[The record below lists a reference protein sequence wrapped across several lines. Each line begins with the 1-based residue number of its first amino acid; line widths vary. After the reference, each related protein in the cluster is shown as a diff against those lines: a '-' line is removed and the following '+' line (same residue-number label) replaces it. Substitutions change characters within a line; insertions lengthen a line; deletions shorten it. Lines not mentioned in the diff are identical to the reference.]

1 MATYVPNQSLNKKC
15 DLASSTT
22 TAAYHENDHE
32 AFVTSLNQSTSP
44 TEPFSM
50 SFHGSSNY
58 CVDSSQGRNE
68 MMFIPTIATDSVLNG
83 DSLADH
89 QNNNLHYQGQGLS
102 LSLGKQ
108 IHESPVSLTSFLHDN
123 QYHYSSNPSLSSD
136 HMGTCL
142 TSNNMGMGLGT
153 NQQNVESFNIMA
165 SGFLGINNNNSIK
178 TECFGNQI
186 MHQSE
191 RYHDQ
196 YDQPSYGFNN
206 NNNNNGL
213 NFKYLKAVQE
223 LLDEVV
229 NVRKALNKNQN
240 NHKFQGIGS
249 DHGLKESDLK
259 SNTQS
264 ADPSESTANSSC
276 ELSQTEQQDLQS
288 KKSKLMSMLDDIDRK
303 YKQYYNQMQTVV
315 SFLDNVAGRGAAEP
329 YTSLAQ
335 KTISR
340 HFRCLRD
347 GISGQIQAIQ
357 RRLGEQDNGQNTA
370 IPRLRY
376 VDLKL
381 RQQRGFNQLA
391 AMRHAWRPQRGL
403 PETSVSILRAWL
415 FEHFLHP
422 YPKESE
428 KVVLAKQTGLTTKQV
443 ANWFINARVR
453 LWKPMVEE
461 MYKEEFNDLEMNSK
475 EGGEGG
481 GGGRVDSSCEEDKIR
496 GEYLNPLETHQNR
509 RLRHETNVTDSETTK
524 SPVDNNAGF
533 YLEEDEAVRTS
544 TTANTTTNQNHQNQ
558 ASYDDISELSSI
570 VVRNDRHVS
579 LALELRHC
587 ESEGF
592 STLGGSHNMRGDDES
607 ASQASLDYHCLETEQ
622 QERRRFSSNPHLL
635 HDFVVSMVSQDSPPH
650 PHPHPDTNNI
660 VHQFLISDPIIT
672 TQTQFQN
679 QHFNAYGSNYR
690 GHSITYPPPHLG
702 IIPGIQSLGVGERM
716 SRSMDLVQAPPTTDD
731 SQLSH
736 TRRLMDLLGASNDNN
751 YHAQSHNSQS
761 QSQSQRLSL
770 SLGSHMV
777 VPSVE
782 YRQRSFNS
790 DLLTPAYMVSG
801 EEQVR
806 EACNP
811 PGLEHVNDN
820 YPFSGS
826 SIASSSASL
835 NRSYSTLYGAD
846 TLSTVISHSRYLKP
860 TQSLLDEIVNVGGK
874 AVEMS
879 NEKYVDKLL
888 RGNRRGGGRG
898 LSLSSELRAE
908 FCNSGVVSPEKQ
920 ESQLKMTKLISLLED
935 VEGRYEKYYHQMEEI
950 MGAFE
955 MIAGSEAAKSYTAL
969 ALQAMSRHFCS
980 LRDAVVSRINVEKRK
995 LSHDLPKISTGLSQL
1010 SLFDRET
1017 RNNRIPLQHLGMIQN
1032 QRQAW
1037 RPIRGLPETSV
1048 AILRAWLF
1056 EHFLHPYPND
1066 SEKLMLAS
1074 QTGLSKNQV
1083 SNWFINARVRLWKPM
1098 IEEMYKEEF
1107 GDSSEDSNPFAGGSM
1122 AGEGVTDHEED

>member
-259 SNTQS
+259 SNSQS

-428 KVVLAKQTGLTTKQV
+428 KVVLAKQTGLTTKQ
-443 ANWFINARVR
+443 
-453 LWKPMVEE
+453 
-461 MYKEEFNDLEMNSK
+461 
-475 EGGEGG
+475 
-481 GGGRVDSSCEEDKIR
+481 EDKIR

-622 QERRRFSSNPHLL
+622 QERR
-635 HDFVVSMVSQDSPPH
+635 
-650 PHPHPDTNNI
+650 
-660 VHQFLISDPIIT
+660 
-672 TQTQFQN
+672 
-679 QHFNAYGSNYR
+679 
-690 GHSITYPPPHLG
+690 
-702 IIPGIQSLGVGERM
+702 
-716 SRSMDLVQAPPTTDD
+716 
-731 SQLSH
+731 
-736 TRRLMDLLGASNDNN
+736 
-751 YHAQSHNSQS
+751 
-761 QSQSQRLSL
+761 
-770 SLGSHMV
+770 
-777 VPSVE
+777 
-782 YRQRSFNS
+782 RQRSFNS